1 MTPPGCAPEGSAQEA
16 RGPSTPILFILEFGE
31 ALHRVGTP
39 AHRLETALERV
50 SELFGLEGQF
60 FTTPT
65 SIIASFGPVGAQQT
79 SLIRLQPGTVDLGRL
94 ARVDE
99 IVNGVI
105 ARTLS
110 LEVGIAAIRGVMAA
124 PRTASPL
131 VLLLAST
138 VAAATGARFFGGG
151 YREMAVGS
159 AVGALVAL
167 LERLMSR
174 VGEAGSGVYVSMAS
188 ALVAFSA
195 ALAAHLIPGVSGP
208 VLVLAGV
215 LPLLPGLTLTTAM
228 TELSTRHLLAGTAR
242 LTGAG
247 VTFVQL
253 AFGVAIGASL
263 GQRWPATVG
272 PVSAE
277 LPAWLDVVILGVS
290 SMSYALLLGA
300 LRRDTWLVV
309 VMGYLAFYTA
319 GAASRAFGPELGAFV
334 GAFTVGAVANGVSAV
349 LGRPA
354 TVLVVPGILL
364 LVPGS
369 VGFRGVFSLLQHDA
383 DAGVNMAFRAALTA
397 VALVAGLLFAHT
409 IVRPRKVL

>member
-159 AVGALVAL
+159 AVG
-167 LERLMSR
+167 
-174 VGEAGSGVYVSMAS
+174 